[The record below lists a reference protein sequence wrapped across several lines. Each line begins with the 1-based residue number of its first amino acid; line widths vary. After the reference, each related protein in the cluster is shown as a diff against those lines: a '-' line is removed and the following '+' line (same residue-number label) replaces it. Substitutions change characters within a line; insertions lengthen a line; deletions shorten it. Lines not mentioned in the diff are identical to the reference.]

1 MMKFMRLAVGWR
13 CFVFPHFQN
22 QEFSDGNHQ
31 EERRWRSGRRTH
43 AQQVQQALAIAGASE
58 FSGSTDP
65 AFVGSVLVA
74 LAINTSSVSATIDNA
89 KTRRDATGGGGL
101 TAH

>member
-1 MMKFMRLAVGWR
+1 MSVNQGQDQNVVGEAAAELTR
-13 CFVFPHFQN
+13 
-22 QEFSDGNHQ
+22 
-31 EERRWRSGRRTH
+31 
-43 AQQVQQALAIAGASE
+43 QQVQQALAIAGASD

-101 TAH
+101 TEH